1 MMEVEEWMVKVRAL
15 EDTQDTQKKPT
26 QDEGTEK
33 LKGSLEMPCHVGLAR
48 GIQEDAFWTPSFTI
62 K

>member
-48 GIQEDAFWTPSFTI
+48 GVQEDAF
-62 K
+62 